1 VDGQRILARLD
12 RFYIFNDQPS
22 GDSRTVVSY
31 SIRGNSTF
39 SDHLSVDLSIKL
51 GAAHRKKGA
60 WKMYIRYLEETKE
73 EFKRIWLA
81 LDSNRFFFFAKIR
94 RVIKFYKEYYIKKA
108 SEFKAKEAQLRQEL
122 VGAQT
127 ALQTNPLSGRLQ
139 LKVAVLKEKLSGF
152 EKRKAEGIKIRS
164 RLR

>member
-1 VDGQRILARLD
+1 M
-12 RFYIFNDQPS
+12 N
-22 GDSRTVVSY
+22 
-31 SIRGNSTF
+31 
-39 SDHLSVDLSIKL
+39 
-51 GAAHRKKGA
+51 
-60 WKMYIRYLEETKE
+60 IRYLEEMKE
-73 EFKRIWLA
+73 EVKRIWLA
-81 LDSNRFFFFAKIR
+81 LDSNRFSFFAKIR
-94 RVIKFYKEYYIKKA
+94 RVIKFYKEYCIKKA